1 MPLKERFLKL
11 PLKIQINIFL
21 ISIFIITI
29 FLVFIF
35 SQAISLMHFKIIK
48 SKRKEYFL
56 SMERGIIESNLYFIN
71 ICLLQYE
78 NIIKLFNSQI
88 YYYLNNETLLHYF
101 YEKNKI
107 PENISQQKIHVFK
120 NISEIK
126 DYPDYN
132 PNDTQKIF
140 IYSASNN
147 SNIYQTAIDLIKA
160 NAFIYL
166 NVFEAVRN
174 FKIPFY
180 GTQKLM
186 GEYVILLK
194 NYQTFLSINNS
205 HIKEK
210 FINITNGKSI
220 GSQIYMLLKNDS
232 SFNKKYLEEYSNN
245 QIKLMRIMYRK
256 LYFIFDEYK
265 SINDSSKKEEYLKDK
280 TIYFQ
285 TLDYNSDTTFFYN
298 TWNETEVR
306 IYGQNNIINGCLS
319 WILFNIFR
327 RLDIVTIPFA
337 HSSNQLISKDLCSYF
352 ILKQLTFLSIN
363 EENFNETKKFEE
375 INEIIKDKEITDIND
390 CKLETYLDLSGEE
403 YKIKKDFLNYYD
415 LNNIYDSYLFKL
427 SKSDSHSILFQM
439 KSTYPNLECLKLF
452 YSDFFT
458 FHQIDFYSFSSGA
471 NISRIIS
478 ASNELMDNVNYLIL
492 LLLWALWLI
501 TAIIFAL
508 IIHNVIPKITNPIV
522 RLTQIVN
529 LNVNDYK
536 NTKIFEYNLDEDIN
550 KFFSLCKNL
559 IDGEMINNDLKLKEI
574 LEDKSL
580 DNSCNNNMIINNKM
594 ISELIE
600 NQKIMNDNDKN
611 IFLLKEGN
619 ISNKKEKNEM
629 TINSPRRK
637 RKNYN
642 LNNLD
647 VIKLIRINSGD
658 NNEHNST
665 GSKKVKIGNEEL
677 YSQVDEEDNE
687 INNLKLY
694 EDLIKITDYVFYG
707 KEKEKINK
715 MRKNID
721 KSSSVSKISKPEN
734 SNFKLIQGFNNI
746 TYYWYINEKNNRSI
760 RRYTNIFS

>member
-1 MPLKERFLKL
+1 MSLKERFLKL

-21 ISIFIITI
+21 VSLFIITI

-35 SQAISLMHFKIIK
+35 SQAISLMHFRIIK

-56 SMERGIIESNLYFIN
+56 SMERSIIESNLYFIN

-88 YYYLNNETLLHYF
+88 YHYLNNETLLHYF
-101 YEKNKI
+101 YKKNKI
-107 PENISQQKIHVFK
+107 PENITEQKIHVFH
-120 NISEIK
+120 NISEINA
-126 DYPDYN
+126 YPDYN
-132 PNDTQKIF
+132 PNDTKKVF
-140 IYSASNN
+140 IYSASG
-147 SNIYQTAIDLIKA
+147 SQTAIDLIKA

-166 NVFEAVRN
+166 NMLKGVRD

-180 GTQKLM
+180 GMQGLM
-186 GEYVILLK
+186 GEYTIFLK

-205 HIKEK
+205 HIKET
-210 FINITNGKSI
+210 FGNITNARTI
-220 GSQIYMLLKNDS
+220 GTHIFTLLKEDYL
-232 SFNKKYLEEYSNN
+232 FNEKYLKEYSNN
-245 QIKLMRIMYRK
+245 NIKLMRLMYRK
-256 LYFIFDEYK
+256 LYSIFDEYN
-265 SINDSSKKEEYLKDK
+265 SINDTIKKEEYLKDK

-285 TLDYNSDTTFFYN
+285 TLDYTRDITFFFN
-298 TWNETEVR
+298 NWDQTKVR
-306 IYGQNNIINGCLS
+306 IYGKNYIINGCLS

-327 RLDIVTIPFA
+327 RLDIVTIPFD
-337 HSSNQLISKDLCSYF
+337 HGSNQLISKDLCRYF
-352 ILKQLTFLSIN
+352 ILKQLTSISIN
-363 EENFNETKKFEE
+363 SKNFNETKKFEE
-375 INEIIKDKEITDIND
+375 IDEIIKDKEITDIND
-390 CKLETYLDLSGEE
+390 CKLETYLDLIGEE
-403 YKIKKDFLNYYD
+403 FRIKKDFLNYYD

-427 SKSDSHSILFQM
+427 YKKDSQSLLFQM

-478 ASNELMDNVNYLIL
+478 ASNEFMDNVNYLIL

-501 TAIIFAL
+501 TAFIFAL

-529 LNVNDYK
+529 LNVSDYK
-536 NTKIFEYNLDEDIN
+536 NKKIFEYSLDEDIN

-580 DNSCNNNMIINNKM
+580 DNCNNNMIINNKM
-594 ISELIE
+594 ILELIE
-600 NQKIMNDNDKN
+600 NQKNMNDNDKN

-629 TINSPRRK
+629 KITSPRRK

-642 LNNLD
+642 VNNLD

-658 NNEHNST
+658 NTEKNST
-665 GSKKVKIGNEEL
+665 GSKKLTTGNEEL

-721 KSSSVSKISKPEN
+721 KSSSISKKSKPEKD
-734 SNFKLIQGFNNI
+734 NFKIIRGFNNI
-746 TYYWYINEKNNRSI
+746 TYYWYINEKNNKTI
-760 RRYTNIFS
+760 RRYTNIYS